1 MKVPAGKIPLT
12 EAFQEYFERRWRDAP
27 IQLAIKRRIH
37 KAQKIFD
44 KWEEKLEHLAAEEK
58 CKLREK
64 RRKLRDKLSG
74 ELECISKEQDDA
86 AKAFRAAFEN
96 GELVAEVCELV
107 ADGKGG
113 KTKMESVLTREQWR
127 DALFPERLFFASKIV
142 ASVGDPLFDYTS
154 LHPYT
159 DKAVFDR
166 WLIATCRANKKRST
180 VAAENRCREWLVEEI
195 RKGPQAGNKAS
206 YAEKA
211 QKSFGVS
218 ARGFVRIWR
227 KALAQANNQDWSKP
241 GRRPDKS

>member
-44 KWEEKLEHLAAEEK
+44 KWEEKLKDEHLAAEEK
-58 CKLREK
+58 CKLRKK

-74 ELECISKEQDDA
+74 ELECISKEQDDS

-96 GELVAEVCELV
+96 GELVAEASDDRDPNSPPKTLELTQ
-107 ADGKGG
+107 G
-113 KTKMESVLTREQWR
+113 QWR
-127 DALFPERLFFASKIV
+127 DALFPERLFFVSEIV
-142 ASVGDPLFDYTS
+142 ASVSDPLFDYTS

-159 DKAVFDR
+159 DKAVFDK